1 MSPSKKAPVA
11 GLPELIVFFAALV
24 AGTACSL
31 TSKVLLSMES
41 RGMTGEV
48 EAFSL
53 PLFQT
58 LGMFVGMLASLP
70 MHWLVLYLRIPFYG
84 YSHLHE
90 ATGEYVSIA
99 GERSKEVPREV
110 PLNTYLVLVVPAVFD
125 LIATALAMFGLQHV
139 SVSMYQILRGSCIVF
154 TALANRFILQKNV
167 RAYQWVGIAFNVLSI
182 VLVGLTAT
190 LKTSSSDEENSREGG
205 MVSEKEKSPLLGI
218 MYILMGAIVQ
228 SFQYVFEE
236 RAMSEQTDT
245 ISVSPLLLTGMEG
258 FWGTLICLL
267 VLYPL
272 AYYLPGT
279 DHGSIENPFNTWALI
294 CNSAAIQNVFLLY
307 FFSVFAYNIL
317 ALLVTKMMDS
327 VWHAILDNFRPI
339 TVWFVDL
346 IIFYAVTRAFGEP
359 LSPYS
364 WLQLIA
370 VGVLIYGT
378 LVYNAP
384 NSGSLELRG
393 GIQSCYFDFSAE
405 YEEVRIDDLNEAG
418 QTKSSPSPYFH
429 TMTPIASPSMRKLV
443 GEARDIKYGAVGKA
457 DNGGSGISMQHM
469 QPRKTGS
476 FA

>member
-1 MSPSKKAPVA
+1 MTKGGVTPPVV
-11 GLPELIVFFAALV
+11 GVPELIVFFAALV

-31 TSKVLLSMES
+31 TSKVLMSMQS
-41 RGMTGEV
+41 TGLTGEK
-48 EAFSL
+48 EDFSF

-58 LGMFVGMLASLP
+58 CGMFIGMMASMP
-70 MHWLVLYLRIPFYG
+70 MHWLVLYFKIPFYG
-84 YSHLHE
+84 YAHLNE
-90 ATGEYVSIA
+90 ETGEYISIT
-99 GERSKEVPREV
+99 GEKSKEVPKEV
-110 PLNTYLVLVVPAVFD
+110 PLNTYLVLIVPAIFD

-167 RAYQWVGIAFNVLSI
+167 RSFQWVGICFNVLSI

-190 LKTSSSDEENSREGG
+190 LSTGNNDEHLTENERNP
-205 MVSEKEKSPLLGI
+205 MLGI

-236 RAMSEQTDT
+236 RAMTEQADT

-258 FWGTLICLL
+258 FWGTVICLF

-272 AYYLPGT
+272 AYYLPGS
-279 DHGSIENPFNTWALI
+279 DHGCIENPFNTWALI
-294 CNSAAIQNVFLLY
+294 SNSVAIQNIFLLY
-307 FFSVFAYNIL
+307 FMSVFAYNIL

-339 TVWFVDL
+339 TVWIVDL
-346 IIFYAVTRAFGEP
+346 FIFYVMTRAFGEP

-364 WLQLIA
+364 WLQLLA
-370 VGVLIYGT
+370 VFVLIYGT

-384 NSGSLELRG
+384 NAGSLELRG
-393 GIQSCYFDFSAE
+393 GAQSCFMDFSNE
-405 YEEVRIDDLNEAG
+405 YEEVTLAELSSHVGDN
-418 QTKSSPSPYFH
+418 KSAPSPFFH
-429 TMTPIASPSMRKLV
+429 TMTPLTSPSMRKPV
-443 GEARDIKYGAVGKA
+443 NGGGPVKYGSVPQTGVAMASLK
-457 DNGGSGISMQHM
+457 
-469 QPRKTGS
+469 KTNS

>member
-1 MSPSKKAPVA
+1 MSTAKKPPVA
-11 GLPELIVFFAALV
+11 GVPELLVFFAALI

-41 RGMTGEV
+41 TGMTGKV

-70 MHWLVLYLRIPFYG
+70 MHWLVLYLKIPFYG

-110 PLNTYLVLVVPAVFD
+110 PFNTYLVLVVPAVFD

-167 RAYQWVGIAFNVLSI
+167 RTYQWVGIAFNVLSI

-190 LKTSSSDEENSREGG
+190 LKTSSSESGAEQQHMS
-205 MVSEKEKSPLLGI
+205 SEKEKSPLLGI
-218 MYILMGAIVQ
+218 MYILMGAVVQ

-236 RAMSEQTDT
+236 RAMSEQADT

-272 AYYLPGT
+272 AYYLPGS

-346 IIFYAVTRAFGEP
+346 LIFYAVTRAFGEP

-364 WLQLIA
+364 WLQLLS

-393 GIQSCYFDFSAE
+393 GMQSCYLDFSAE
-405 YEEVRIDDLNEAG
+405 YEEVRIDDLNESG
-418 QTKSSPSPYFH
+418 HLPKSAPSPYFH
-429 TMTPIASPSMRKLV
+429 TMTPIASPSMRKNPVV
-443 GEARDIKYGAVGKA
+443 GQIKYGAV
-457 DNGGSGISMQHM
+457 DQGIHM
-469 QPRKTGS
+469 VPIRKTGS